1 MSVKTKKVKTPEE
14 SEVKEEKT
22 AAEPETEKKEEPAE
36 TEAKEETKTD
46 ADNET
51 DDEDEEIHYNEGKKK
66 TVDDYDSRYVDDDD
80 YLREKKK
87 RKKNKKKIKTGSD
100 YRSDQLKEKYY
111 QDAWRELCE
120 EAGTKKT
127 EDILFMDILVELSND
142 TQRQKNRNKR
152 RYFRWELASILLI
165 FLNTLT
171 NSANL
176 ALSGIWSTILN
187 ISGFVIGALIA
198 AVTAYKLLIA
208 PKDQWIRHSMF
219 FYKITIEADW
229 LFGGGEEYESLTPK
243 EKINKFKRKIV
254 TYSKED
260 YQDFF
265 ANMTGNKSAEL
276 LNTGS
281 ANSSSSVLNK

>member
-1 MSVKTKKVKTPEE
+1 MSEKIKK
-14 SEVKEEKT
+14 EKT
-22 AAEPETEKKEEPAE
+22 EK
-36 TEAKEETKTD
+36 TEETKEKEENTTEKPE
-46 ADNET
+46 AEENEKEKAQT
-51 DDEDEEIHYNEGKKK
+51 DDNTEEEEEEIHYNEGKSKK
-66 TVDDYDSRYVDDDD
+66 KDIDDYDPRYVDDDD
-80 YLREKKK
+80 YFREKKK
-87 RKKNKKKIKTGSD
+87 RRKNKKKLKTGSD
-100 YRSDQLKEKYY
+100 YKSDQLKEKYY
-111 QDAWRELCE
+111 QEAWRELCE

-127 EDILFMDILVELSND
+127 EDLLFMDILVELSND

-152 RYFRWELASILLI
+152 RYFRWELASIMLI

-176 ALSGIWSTILN
+176 ALDGIWNTVLN

-229 LFGGGEEYESLTPK
+229 LFGGGEEYDSLTAK

-276 LNTGS
+276 FNTGS
-281 ANSSSSVLNK
+281 SNNSGSVLNK

>member
-1 MSVKTKKVKTPEE
+1 MSEKIKKEKTEKTEE
-14 SEVKEEKT
+14 TKEKEEKT
-22 AAEPETEKKEEPAE
+22 EEKPETEENEKE
-36 TEAKEETKTD
+36 KENTQA
-46 ADNET
+46 ADDN
-51 DDEDEEIHYNEGKKK
+51 DDEEDEEIHYNEGKSKK
-66 TVDDYDSRYVDDDD
+66 NNIDDYDPRYVDDDD
-80 YLREKKK
+80 YFREKKK
-87 RKKNKKKIKTGSD
+87 RRKNKKKLKTGSD
-100 YRSDQLKEKYY
+100 YKSDQLKEKYY
-111 QDAWRELCE
+111 QEAWRELCE

-127 EDILFMDILVELSND
+127 EDLLFMDILVELSND

-152 RYFRWELASILLI
+152 RYFRWEFVSIMLI

-176 ALSGIWSTILN
+176 ALDGIWNTVLN

-229 LFGGGEEYESLTPK
+229 LFGGGEEYDSLTAK

-281 ANSSSSVLNK
+281 SNNSGSVLNK

>member
-1 MSVKTKKVKTPEE
+1 MSEKTKKDKT
-14 SEVKEEKT
+14 
-22 AAEPETEKKEEPAE
+22 
-36 TEAKEETKTD
+36 ETKTETEPENEEKKNIEQETEEKE
-46 ADNET
+46 AETHENDNDT
-51 DDEDEEIHYNEGKKK
+51 EDEEILYNEGKKK
-66 TVDDYDSRYVDDDD
+66 KNDEDDPRYLDDDD
-80 YLREKKK
+80 YFRDKKK
-87 RKKNKKKIKTGSD
+87 RRKNKKKLKTGSD

-142 TQRQKNRNKR
+142 TQRQKNKDKR
-152 RYFRWELASILLI
+152 RYFRWELASIFLI

-229 LFGGGEEYESLTPK
+229 LFGGGEEYDKLTAK

-265 ANMTGNKSAEL
+265 ANMTGNKSTEL
-276 LNTGS
+276 LNTNP
-281 ANSSSSVLNK
+281 ANNSGSVLNK